1 MWPMSFRL
9 FGPDHL
15 AALVLTAF
23 LAATLVRVV
32 RRDPR
37 GRAAKGVRMALVVL
51 LLSAT
56 ATFLVYEGTQ
66 RSLSVWDFMPL
77 HLCDFLIL
85 VAAYALLS
93 LRPAACELLYFWS
106 GGALLAMLTPDLG
119 PGFPQVYF
127 LVFFGLHGAVVAS
140 AAVVVFG
147 FGRRPRPSA
156 PWRVLGLTVAY
167 AAAVGAVDWAFGV
180 NFLYLCRKP
189 DTPTLLDGM
198 GPWPVYLATATA
210 LALLL
215 FHALALPFRAGARR
229 L

>member
-1 MWPMSFRL
+1 MRPVPFRL
-9 FGPDHL
+9 FGPDHM
-15 AALVLTAF
+15 AALGVTAL
-23 LAATLVRVV
+23 LAATLVGVV
-32 RRDPR
+32 RRDPP
-37 GRAAKGVRMALVVL
+37 GRAAKGVRMALVVF

-77 HLCDFLIL
+77 HLCDSLIF
-85 VAAYALLS
+85 VAAYALLT

-119 PGFPQVYF
+119 AGFPHVHF
-127 LVFFGLHGAVVAS
+127 LLFFGLHGAVVVA

-147 FGRRPRPSA
+147 LGKRPRPGAS
-156 PWRVLGLTVAY
+156 WRVLGLTVAY
-167 AAAVGAVDWAFGV
+167 AAGVGAIDWAFGV
-180 NFLYLCRKP
+180 NFLYLCGKP

-215 FHALALPFRAGARR
+215 FQALAWPFSARARH